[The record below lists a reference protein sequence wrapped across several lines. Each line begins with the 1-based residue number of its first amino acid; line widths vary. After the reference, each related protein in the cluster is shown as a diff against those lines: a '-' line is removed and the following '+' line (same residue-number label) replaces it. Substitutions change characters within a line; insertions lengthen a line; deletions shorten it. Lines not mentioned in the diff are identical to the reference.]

1 MSEEKETHSPAVP
14 DAATAVA
21 GNVRPF
27 AESNPPIEG
36 PDDYKHDLKVD
47 IKEGEEEEEL
57 DLYRP
62 LPMDPNLPYEDNPL
76 TVRAVVVGCILGALV
91 NASNLYLGKFSGVLG
106 RSPQS
111 LRCDRFIMFLWVLI
125 SVITGLKTGFTF
137 SASMFGAIFGYGI
150 VRLMSKAERVPLIG
164 GLFGPQE
171 NSIVQAAATGAGG
184 IGGIFVAGIPALYQ
198 LQVMGEGHTPRND
211 IGAIFTITLVC
222 SFLGLFFVTP
232 LRKFFIIHVGRELK
246 LMFPTPTATAL
257 TIRSMHAGAAGG
269 VEAMKKLKGLGIAF
283 GGALVHRV
291 ASYYA
296 VGILYDWHVFTWIH
310 IWSGYTSWAMN
321 IESWG
326 WYFEWTP
333 AFIGSGILIG
343 LNPAISMFAGAVLAW
358 GLIGPLLV
366 HYGECIGVQLAED
379 DPKWDSYYSFASLSN
394 LGKTTPSPRYWL
406 LWPGVM
412 VMVCCSMAELLIQW
426 KVIGVGFKAIWTQSC
441 GGINNMLTKR
451 GKSSAFF
458 AKHGVERE
466 KAEDAIE
473 DPFPHEQQ
481 VRHWMWILGLIVT
494 IVLGILI
501 FHFQWEM
508 HPGLTILACVLAFL
522 FSFLAIQ
529 IGAVTDNTPLTAA
542 SKASQLVFGAA
553 TTNSGFSVAHAQKL
567 NLVAG
572 GLASGGA
579 EVATALTSDFRTGF
593 LLGTPPIKQFIAQAF
608 GTFVA
613 VWLAP
618 GLFVLFTS
626 AYPCIYDSTIEKCPF
641 AIPAVSAW
649 EAVAVAV
656 TDPNVNIP
664 LTSGIFAIVMG
675 VVSILQVI
683 FRHYYLV
690 GEREKYRAYLPNWGA
705 IALSWVIPAPVFANA
720 ALLGAII
727 AAVWRKWKPHSWDI
741 YGYAIAAGTCLLSN
755 NLTSFQQTAGL
766 LT

>member
-1 MSEEKETHSPAVP
+1 
-14 DAATAVA
+14 
-21 GNVRPF
+21 
-27 AESNPPIEG
+27 
-36 PDDYKHDLKVD
+36 
-47 IKEGEEEEEL
+47 
-57 DLYRP
+57 
-62 LPMDPNLPYEDNPL
+62 
-76 TVRAVVVGCILGALV
+76 
-91 NASNLYLGKFSGVLG
+91 
-106 RSPQS
+106 
-111 LRCDRFIMFLWVLI
+111 
-125 SVITGLKTGFTF
+125 
-137 SASMFGAIFGYGI
+137 MFGAIFGYGLL
-150 VRLMSKAERVPLIG
+150 RLMSKAERVPVIG

-198 LQVMGEGHTPRND
+198 LDVMHPGQHRPPKDD

-232 LRKFFIIHVGRELK
+232 LRKFFIIQVARELK

-257 TIRSMHAGAAGG
+257 TIRSMHAGAAGSL
-269 VEAMKKLKGLGIAF
+269 EAMKKLKGLAVAF
-283 GGALVHRV
+283 SAALVHRV

-343 LNPAISMFAGAVLAW
+343 LNPAISMFIGALTAW

-366 HYGECIGVQLAED
+366 HYNVCIGIQLAPD
-379 DPKWDSYYSFASLSN
+379 DPKWDSYYTFASLAD
-394 LGKTTPSPRYWL
+394 LGSATPSPRYWL

-412 VMVCCSMAELLIQW
+412 VMVCCSMAELIIQY
-426 KVIGVGFKAIWTQSC
+426 KVIGVGFKAIWNQSC
-441 GGINNMLTKR
+441 AGINNMLTKR
-451 GKSSAFF
+451 GKSSPFF
-458 AKHGVERE
+458 AKHGAERP
-466 KAEDAIE
+466 KTDDMIE
-473 DPFPHEQQ
+473 DPAAPEDQ
-481 VRHWMWILGLIVT
+481 VKMWWWIVGLVAT
-494 IVLGILI
+494 LVLAMLI

-508 HPGLTILACVLAFL
+508 HPGLTILACILAFL

-553 TTNSGFSVAHAQKL
+553 TSNSGFSIAHAQKL

-593 LLGTPPIKQFIAQAF
+593 LLGTPPVKQWIAQAF
-608 GTFVA
+608 GTFIA

-626 AYPCIYDSTIEKCPF
+626 AYPCIYDSEIEKCPF
-641 AIPAVSAW
+641 AIPSVSAW
-649 EAVAVAV
+649 AAVARAV
-656 TDPNVNIP
+656 TDPNVHIP

-675 VVSILQVI
+675 IVSVLQVI

-690 GEREKYRAYLPNWGA
+690 GEREKYREYLPNWGA

-727 AAVWRKWKPHSWDI
+727 AAIWRKWKPLSWDI
-741 YGYAIAAGTCLLSN
+741 YGYAIAAGKYKYFRNHHTLILQSAN
-755 NLTSFQQTAGL
+755 PNIF
-766 LT
+766 